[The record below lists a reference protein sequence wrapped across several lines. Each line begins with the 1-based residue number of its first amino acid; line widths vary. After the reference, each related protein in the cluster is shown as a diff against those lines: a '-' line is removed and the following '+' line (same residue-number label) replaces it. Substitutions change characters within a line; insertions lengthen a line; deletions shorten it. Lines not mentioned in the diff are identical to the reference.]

1 MSIMIARGLAL
12 TGAISFCLLSQ
23 NPPSRSPETTR
34 VVNSIDG
41 SVLYK
46 NYCAV
51 CHGIHGKGD
60 GPMAALLKVP
70 PPDLTRIAQR
80 HEGAFPREAV
90 EKIIRG
96 EEPRQ
101 DAHGTR
107 EMPIWGPIFSQIAWD
122 LDLGRVRVYNL
133 AEYIE
138 QMQAK

>member
-1 MSIMIARGLAL
+1 MSIMIAHGLAL
-12 TGAISFCLLSQ
+12 MGAISGCLLGQ
-23 NPPSRSPETTR
+23 NPPSRNPETTR
-34 VVNSIDG
+34 VISSIDG

-60 GPMAALLKVP
+60 GPMAALLKTP

-80 HEGAFPREAV
+80 NEGTFPREAV
-90 EKIIRG
+90 QKIISG
-96 EEPRQ
+96 EEPRRI
-101 DAHGTR
+101 AHGPS

-133 AEYIE
+133 TEYIE